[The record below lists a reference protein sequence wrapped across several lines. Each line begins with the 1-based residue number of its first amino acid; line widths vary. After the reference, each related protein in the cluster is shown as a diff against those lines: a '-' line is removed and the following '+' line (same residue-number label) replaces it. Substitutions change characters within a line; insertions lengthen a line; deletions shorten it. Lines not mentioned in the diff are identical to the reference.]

1 MGERK
6 SIPAIGTFGFAALLA
21 AGVASSASAQTP
33 AAPAAGPVKL
43 GIVTFLTGP
52 AAGPFGVP
60 ARNGA
65 EIVIESLNA
74 GTVPAPYN
82 TVGLAGSKIEPRIID
97 EAGSAANVVTE
108 YRNLVQ
114 RDQVDAVVGYISSGN
129 CLAVTPV
136 AEELKALT
144 VLFDCGT
151 PRIFEEKPR
160 KYVFRP
166 TPHATMDS
174 VGAARY
180 LVAKKKDISLYSGIN
195 QNYAWGQDSWRDFV
209 GAMSTL
215 APKAKVDKE
224 LFPKL
229 FAGEFGAEIST
240 LLTSKSQALHTS
252 FWNGDLESFIYQEQ
266 TRGLDKR
273 MPIIATAGEFGAEI
287 STLLTSKSQALH
299 TSFWNGDLESFIYQ
313 EQTRGL
319 DKRMPII
326 ATAGE
331 SAIWRLGNKMPD
343 GTIIGARGP
352 HGPMARDSE
361 LNKWFVKVYTDRYGS
376 PPTYPSYHMA
386 QSILGL
392 KAAWDKAAQAKN
404 GSRPAIDDV
413 VAAFENLEFEG
424 PSTKIKMAIGNGHQG
439 ISEIAYGTYKF
450 NKQKNAPEIVDLMR
464 FPAECV
470 NPPADGTAEDWLKGG
485 MKGAKC

>member
-1 MGERK
+1 MGRYGENVAMSDRK
-6 SIPAIGTFGFAALLA
+6 SCVPRGRAVALAALLA
-21 AGVASSASAQTP
+21 GVAFSAQAQAP
-33 AAPAAGPVKL
+33 AAPAAAPIKV

-65 EIVIESLNA
+65 EILIESLNA
-74 GTVPAPYN
+74 GTAPAPYN
-82 TVGLAGSKIEPRIID
+82 TVGLGGAKIEPRIID

-114 RDQVDAVVGYISSGN
+114 RDQAEAVVGYISSGN

-160 KYVFRP
+160 KYVFRA

-180 LVAKKKDISLYSGIN
+180 LVAKKKDITLYSGIN

-209 GAMSTL
+209 GAMTSL

-266 TRGLDKR
+266 
-273 MPIIATAGEFGAEI
+273 A
-287 STLLTSKSQALH
+287 
-299 TSFWNGDLESFIYQ
+299 
-313 EQTRGL
+313 RGL

-352 HGPMARDSE
+352 HGPMARDSD
-361 LNKWFVKVYTDRYGS
+361 LNKWFVKIYTDRYGT

-392 KAAWDKAAQAKN
+392 KAAWDKAAGGKN
-404 GSRPAIDDV
+404 GAKPTIDEV
-413 VAAFENLEFEG
+413 VAAFENLEFDG
-424 PSTKIKMAIGNGHQG
+424 PSTRIKMAIGNGHQG

-450 NKQKNAPEIVDLMR
+450 NKQKNAPEIVDVMR

-470 NPPADGTAEDWLKGG
+470 NPPADTTAEEWLKGG